1 MDLVYLYVI
10 MWPTVKFNDGG
21 YPIESEV
28 VRMIVLP
35 KSYER
40 RRLLHLAEITALI
53 VVIATCGKALFE
65 FLTAIVKLIQA
76 LTEAKKSKKK

>member
-1 MDLVYLYVI
+1 M
-10 MWPTVKFNDGG
+10 
-21 YPIESEV
+21 
-28 VRMIVLP
+28 
-35 KSYER
+35 
-40 RRLLHLAEITALI
+40 HLAEITALI

>member
-1 MDLVYLYVI
+1 M
-10 MWPTVKFNDGG
+10 TVAIQSK
-21 YPIESEV
+21 
-28 VRMIVLP
+28 VRWCVCAYFQNLI
-35 KSYER
+35 ER

-53 VVIATCGKALFE
+53 LALATCGKALIE